1 MWAFLFIAYVWI
13 SMFIIDK
20 MVFITM
26 YACASYYYSSEGGND
41 GSANVTEGIK
51 FAYTKHFGSI
61 ALGSLI

>member
-1 MWAFLFIAYVWI
+1 
-13 SMFIIDK
+13 MFIIDK